1 MRTKCSSVFVIFAG
15 FSALLIRAYTIFLFV
30 DKAAA
35 SKIKT
40 EGQHIVKYEWCLF
53 AY

>member
-15 FSALLIRAYTIFLFV
+15 FSALLIRSILDIEGKAYTIFLFV

-40 EGQHIVKYEWCLF
+40 EGST
-53 AY
+53 